1 MTMLRRTCSTFS
13 FNRRQKGRSWGSVG
27 ATVVAVWVLLVAGAG
42 VAPRQISV
50 ERRQGAVDPAAYVPD
65 LAGLVAPPSS
75 ELRDLVER
83 YLADRAALLRRYP
96 LRLSE
101 ARRERLRGFYRA
113 WQAALGRLD
122 FDRLSQQGR
131 VDFVLL
137 ANQLAYE
144 LRLLDR
150 EARSFAETADL
161 VPFASRIVELEEARR
176 AMVPL
181 DPRQVASTVS
191 TLASEVDRVRR
202 ALEAGLGEAGRRD
215 PATGSGT
222 AETPR
227 PLRPT
232 KVLARRAARLVE
244 DLKSTFERWFAYY
257 AGYDPLF
264 TWWASA
270 PYKKANQALAEY
282 LKLLREQVVGIRPGE
297 EEPIIGDPIGREALV
312 ADLEHELIAYTPED
326 LLAIARREFAWTE
339 GELRKAA
346 RELGF
351 GDDWKAALERVKNDH
366 VEPGRQ
372 PDLVRDL
379 AWEAIE
385 YVERRNLVT
394 VPPLARDI
402 WRMEM
407 MSPEEQKVS
416 PFFLGGEVI
425 RVSYPTDSMEH
436 EDKLMSMRGN
446 NRHFARATVFHEVI
460 PGHHLQG
467 FMTDRYNTHRRAFS
481 TPFWGEGWALYWEML
496 LWDLGFPTTP
506 EQRIGMLFWRLHRA
520 ARILFSLGFHL
531 GQMTPQEAV
540 ELLVRQVGHE
550 RANAEGEVRRSFDG
564 SYAPLYQAA
573 YMIGGLQFRA
583 LYRELVASGRM
594 SARDFHDTILKNHR
608 IPVEMVRAILTNAPL
623 DRDYRAR
630 WRFAAELGG

>member
-1 MTMLRRTCSTFS
+1 MLLAF
-13 FNRRQKGRSWGSVG
+13 G
-27 ATVVAVWVLLVAGAG
+27 AALVVAGAG
-42 VAPRQISV
+42 LSPGQMPG
-50 ERRQGAVDPAAYVPD
+50 ERRQGTTDPAAYLPD
-65 LAGLVAPPSS
+65 LPSLVAPPSS
-75 ELRDLVER
+75 ELRDVVER

-96 LRLSE
+96 LRVSAE
-101 ARRERLRGFYRA
+101 RRERLRGFYRA
-113 WQAALGRLD
+113 WQRALRGLD

-131 VDFVLL
+131 VDSILL
-137 ANQLAYE
+137 DHQLTYE

-150 EARSFAETADL
+150 EERSFAETADL
-161 VPFASRIVELEEARR
+161 VPFASRIAALDEARR
-176 AMVPL
+176 AMVSV
-181 DPRQVASTVS
+181 DPRQVAETVA
-191 TLASEVDRVRR
+191 TLAADVERVGR
-202 ALEAGLGEAGRRD
+202 AVQAGLEPRRD
-215 PATGSGT
+215 SPASSSSATDVP
-222 AETPR
+222 TP
-227 PLRPT
+227 LKPT
-232 KVLARRAARLVE
+232 KIQARRAARLVE
-244 DLKSTFERWFAYY
+244 DLKGTFERWFDYY

-264 TWWASA
+264 TWWVSA
-270 PYKKANQALAEY
+270 PYKKANQALADY
-282 LKLLREQVVGIRPGE
+282 LKLLREQVVGIRPGQD
-297 EEPIIGDPIGREALV
+297 EPIIGDPIGREALL
-312 ADLEHELIAYTPED
+312 ADLDHELIAYTPED
-326 LLAIARREFAWTE
+326 LIAIARREFAWTE
-339 GELRKAA
+339 NELKKAA
-346 RELGF
+346 RDLGF
-351 GDDWKAALERVKNDH
+351 GDDWKGALEAVKRDH

-379 AWEAIE
+379 AWEAID

-407 MSPEEQKVS
+407 MSPQEQKVS

-446 NRHFARATVFHEVI
+446 NRHFARATVFHELI

-467 FMTDRYNTHRRAFS
+467 FMTDRYATHRRAFS

-520 ARILFSLGFHL
+520 ARILFSIPFHL
-531 GQMTPQEAV
+531 GRLRPEEAV
-540 ELLVRQVGHE
+540 DLLVNQVGHE

-583 LYRELVASGRM
+583 LFQELVASGRM
-594 SARDFHDTILKNHR
+594 SAREFHDTILKNHR

-623 DRDYRAR
+623 ERDYRPR
-630 WRFAAELGG
+630 WKFAGEPGR